1 MKTLGSV
8 TSESP
13 AGSCRFNVDDNI
25 VYSDRKGIFRSVG
38 WLENQTTAQSVVWK
52 DHLIGGKDLEAMF
65 LDIGNVDNKLT
76 VACNTRN
83 GYVRLLTPGADLPEP
98 WESPRIIHSDGI
110 GGGKGTAFG
119 DVNNDGHMDLD
130 CKCKHAEGK
139 VGVYWLSGAPTQTTN
154 DTEPQHRAFNDFSG
168 NTAGSKFDRIK
179 LPDLARDG
187 DHDLLTCEERDNLG
201 VICYENS
208 VN

>member
-25 VYSDRKGIFRSVG
+25 VYSDRKGIFRSVA

-65 LDIGNVDNKLT
+65 LDIGNVNNKLT

-98 WESPRIIHSDGI
+98 WESPESFILMASV
-110 GGGKGTAFG
+110 A
-119 DVNNDGHMDLD
+119 V
-130 CKCKHAEGK
+130 K
-139 VGVYWLSGAPTQTTN
+139 VL
-154 DTEPQHRAFNDFSG
+154 R
-168 NTAGSKFDRIK
+168 
-179 LPDLARDG
+179 LA
-187 DHDLLTCEERDNLG
+187 T
-201 VICYENS
+201 
-208 VN
+208 